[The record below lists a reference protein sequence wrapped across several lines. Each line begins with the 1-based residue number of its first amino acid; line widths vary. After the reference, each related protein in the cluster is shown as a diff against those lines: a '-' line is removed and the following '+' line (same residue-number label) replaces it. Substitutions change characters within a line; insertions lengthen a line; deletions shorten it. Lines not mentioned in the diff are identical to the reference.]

1 MKHIEPEIGTN
12 VEKVLHNMYINVIKK
27 DESSTCNL
35 NGVRIVMFSNDIW
48 ETLIKKPK
56 DE

>member
-1 MKHIEPEIGTN
+1 MKHIEPEIGSN
-12 VEKVLHNMYINVIKK
+12 AEKVLHNMYINVIKK

-48 ETLIKKPK
+48 KTLIKKPK